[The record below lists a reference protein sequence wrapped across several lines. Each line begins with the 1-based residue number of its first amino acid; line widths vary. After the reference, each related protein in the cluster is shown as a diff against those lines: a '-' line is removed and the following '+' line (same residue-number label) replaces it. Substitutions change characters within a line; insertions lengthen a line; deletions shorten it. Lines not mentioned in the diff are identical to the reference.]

1 MNLIDEIKN
10 DLHFL
15 VKFQQEFQ
23 QNFLSKHPLIQ
34 SPNPKWLRG
43 FLWYFGS
50 LPHHRTMRFQ
60 VASCNCVAVARIDR
74 CTPSGPVPWLM
85 TTLHNFFTMPVIPE
99 VVSTRWILLPPEKKS
114 NINHEFRKGNIL
126 TVYFIEQKALG
137 LHFARLVFWMATST
151 KFSLV
156 STCLV
161 LGCFKHRNP
170 SSTFSMQFDA
180 LLHGWKWHS
189 RLSTEVRSPRSLS
202 VSSTA
207 FSREA

>member
-1 MNLIDEIKN
+1 MTTWISVVLWVPSTPPDHAFPSCV
-10 DLHFL
+10 L
-15 VKFQQEFQ
+15 Q
-23 QNFLSKHPLIQ
+23 
-34 SPNPKWLRG
+34 LRG
-43 FLWYFGS
+43 GRPNRSMHTLWASAMVDDNLAQLLHYARNTWS
-50 LPHHRTMRFQ
+50 CQHQ
-60 VASCNCVAVARIDR
+60 VDSAAPR
-74 CTPSGPVPWLM
+74 
-85 TTLHNFFTMPVIPE
+85 
-99 VVSTRWILLPPEKKS
+99 KKS